1 MGEKLRAWLS
11 GHRLEAATVAA
22 GVLAAVLGIA
32 LAGDQALAAAF
43 GLFLA
48 AALVLLGIRL
58 AGRDFGA
65 WAIGLTI
72 LATPPLVLL
81 LVSDG
86 VAAALG
92 RPDEGRMYVGLA
104 VIYLSGS
111 VGGLMLELLPPHGFR
126 VELPSVRYPDGERY
140 AGVGGPDRE
149 FGPDDRWLYERRWD
163 VGFLGRMF
171 VGGTAALVLLAI
183 ADAAT
188 HTLRV
193 TTDVDAPV
201 IAWSVAVGAA
211 AVAAWKVMAKAV
223 GVREQFVLRQLS
235 QISEVVTAAQE
246 PQPAP
251 VVAVPRAEGQ
261 PEPAA
266 VDSPQTK
273 VDLRLSRT
281 KARLAV
287 DEDTI
292 RDLIEAQTRDEVL
305 AALSWSPALA
315 ETVDQALLAT
325 SPKMA
330 QDLATVQGRLKAAMD
345 ALRY

>member
-11 GHRLEAATVAA
+11 EHRLETAASAT
-22 GVLAAVLGIA
+22 GVLAAILGIT
-32 LAGDQALAAAF
+32 LAGEQALAAAF
-43 GLFLA
+43 GLFVA
-48 AALVLLGIRL
+48 ITLVLLGIRL

-65 WAIGLTI
+65 WTIGLAI
-72 LATPPLVLL
+72 LAAPPLVLL

-86 VAAALG
+86 VAVALG
-92 RPDEGRMYVGLA
+92 RPDDARMYVGLA

-111 VGGLMLELLPPHGFR
+111 VGGLVLELLPPHGFR
-126 VELPSVRYPDGERY
+126 VELPSVRNLDGERCH
-140 AGVGGPDRE
+140 AADGSGEMSGRGDHC
-149 FGPDDRWLYERRWD
+149 ERRWD

-188 HTLRV
+188 HALRV
-193 TTDVDAPV
+193 TTDVNASV
-201 IAWSVAVGAA
+201 IAWSIAIGAA
-211 AVAAWKVMAKAV
+211 AVAAWRVLSKAV

-235 QISEVVTAAQE
+235 KISEVLTAAQE

-251 VVAVPRAEGQ
+251 VAVAPRADGQ
-261 PEPAA
+261 PEPAVA
-266 VDSPQTK
+266 DSPRVK

-292 RDLIEAQTRDEVL
+292 RDLIEAHTRDEVL
-305 AALSWSPALA
+305 AALSWSPGLA

-325 SPKMA
+325 SPKMS
-330 QDLATVQGRLKAAMD
+330 QDLAAVQGRLKAAMD
-345 ALRY
+345 ALCD